1 LSHWSTSP
9 AVREMSAE
17 MCQNIATLVAKVDDR
32 ALGEGALTELTGF
45 AKAGVAAAPFLL
57 KALPKLMEATANKD
71 KKIAAAAAAAVGAMM
86 DAWSPYA
93 VRAVLP
99 TLIASLG
106 IKKKPEEKTCALKML
121 VALAAAHP
129 DQMAWCLVEALPFA
143 LELMTDIKKDVKAA
157 AMEACTVLSGTCG
170 NKDVQPFVPEMMN
183 AIQNPQTIG
192 EVVEK
197 LASVVFVQAVETPAL
212 AVTVPVVS
220 RGLKDK
226 KEPTK
231 RKACV
236 IIDNM
241 VKLVPD
247 PREVLP
253 FLENLLPL
261 LKRASEEISDPE
273 ARGTAERAYNTLLR
287 AQQNTEART
296 ADPAAVKTVV
306 TDPVGENCAYDAT
319 EDVSDYL
326 VGVSCCLTN
335 SRNFDKTVWRK
346 VFADF
351 KVPAECADKTRD
363 LCFKAAN
370 SVDVDEVEDEE
381 GEDLCNCVFTLGYGS
396 LTLLNNTR
404 LHLKRGKNYGL
415 LGANDCGKT
424 TLMRAIN
431 HEQVD
436 GFPPKSELKTAFVE
450 HGIGE
455 AEPECDWSP
464 IDYLLDEPVIK
475 TMHDAGELSQEQM
488 VAELEKVGFKK
499 GDKLDMT
506 LGQLSGGWKMKMGLV
521 RAMLMEADI
530 LMMDEPTG
538 HLDKFNATW
547 LTDYINSL
555 KTGPKPVT
563 VIATSHDPQYLESTT
578 THILEFENRKL
589 KLFKGGIVPFVEKH
603 PEAKIYFEIKSAKVK
618 FVFPAPGPLEGV
630 KSRGRALL
638 KMQNVHFQY
647 PNTPKPQLYG
657 VGVQVSMLS
666 RVAIVGPNG
675 AGKSTMIKCL
685 LGECK
690 PTTGTIW
697 KMQGSRVAYMS
708 QHAFHHIESHLD
720 STATQYIMQRFAGGE
735 DNESLENLA
744 NLGATKET
752 DNQKVKKMLYKDGNL
767 VECETYFDD
776 KAQVQY
782 QKKSLEKAVQLEQIA
797 TRRKGKK
804 ESEYECKWKGMTLD
818 FLTWVPRKLLI
829 EMGYK
834 VNVQREDEKQAAMA
848 GLQNKQLT
856 TPGVE
861 KHLADFG
868 VPPEFATH
876 NQLRALSAGQKVKVV
891 LGAAMWQNPHI
902 LVIDE
907 PTNYLDRDAL
917 GALTEAIEEWL
928 GGVVVISHNLEFCNR
943 VATEKWIMD
952 AGHLRAEG
960 GDYVDVKLDDNAG
973 DDQVI
978 DASGNVLEVKRE
990 KKMEGKELKKAIK
1003 DIEKKLKDHNKKAT
1017 LTDEEAWALGDKLA
1031 ELKAALTG

>member
-1 LSHWSTSP
+1 MALS
-9 AVREMSAE
+9 VE
-17 MCQNIATLVAKVDDR
+17 IADCLVKLVDK
-32 ALGEGALTELTGF
+32 AAAEGALNQLADI
-45 AKAGVAAAPFLL
+45 AKKGVAASPFLI
-57 KALPKLMEATANKD
+57 KGLPSLLTATSNKD
-71 KKIAAAAAAAVGAMM
+71 KKIAAAACATVEAVFANLNR
-86 DAWSPYA
+86 YA
-93 VRAVLP
+93 VRYVMP

-106 IKKKPEEKTCALKML
+106 NKIKPEEKLCSLKM
-121 VALAAAHP
+121 
-129 DQMAWCLVEALPFA
+129 MAYCATTFPQETTWCLVDALPPA
-143 LELMTDIKKDVKAA
+143 LELMTDIKKDIQAA
-157 AMEACTVLSGTCG
+157 ALDTCTKLSSISG
-170 NKDVQPFVPEMMN
+170 NKDVEPFVPEMMS
-183 AIQNPQTIG
+183 AIMKPTTIG
-192 EVVEK
+192 GVVEK
-197 LASVVFVQAVETPAL
+197 LASVIFVQAVETPAL
-212 AVTVPVVS
+212 AVAIPVIF

-253 FLENLLPL
+253 FLTVLLPV
-261 LKRASEEISDPE
+261 LKKACDEISDPE
-273 ARGTAERAYNTLLR
+273 ARGVAERAYNTLLR
-287 AQQNTEART
+287 AQESTEPRN
-296 ADPAAVKTVV
+296 ADPEAVKAVLKN
-306 TDPVGENCAYDAT
+306 PVGEECRYDDIA
-319 EDVSDYL
+319 DIVNYL
-326 VGVSCCLTN
+326 TGVSCGLTTY
-335 SRNFDKTVWRK
+335 RNFDKAIWTE
-346 VFADF
+346 VFSAF
-351 KVPAECADKTRD
+351 KLSASVAESTCD

-370 SVDVDEVEDEE
+370 SIETDEVEEEE

-404 LHLKRGKNYGL
+404 LYLKRGGNYGL
-415 LGANDCGKT
+415 LGPNDCGKT

-431 HEQVD
+431 NEQVD

-464 IDYLLDEPVIK
+464 FDYLLDEPVIK
-475 TMHDAGELSQEQM
+475 AMFDAGETSMEKM
-488 VAELEKVGFKK
+488 EEELTAVGFKR

-521 RAMLMEADI
+521 RAKMMDADI

-538 HLDKFNATW
+538 HLDKFNIAW
-547 LTDYINSL
+547 LIEYVNSL
-555 KTGPKPVT
+555 KKREKPVT
-563 VIATSHDPQYLESTT
+563 VIAVSHDTEYLEKTT

-589 KLFKGGIVPFVEKH
+589 STFRGNIMEFVKKK
-603 PEAKIYFEIKSAKVK
+603 PEARIYFEITKSAKVK
-618 FVFPAPGPLEGV
+618 FIFPEPGPLEGV
-630 KSRGRALL
+630 KSKGKALL
-638 KMQNVHFQY
+638 KMTDVHFQY
-647 PNTPKPQLYG
+647 PGTPKPQLYG

-685 LGECK
+685 LGELK
-690 PTTGTIW
+690 PTTGTIN
-697 KMQGSRVAYMS
+697 KVQGSRVAYMS

-720 STATQYIMQRFAGGE
+720 ISATAYIMQRFAGGE

-752 DNQKVKKMLYKDGNL
+752 ENKKFKKMLYKDGNL
-767 VECETYFDD
+767 VECDSFYND
-776 KAQVQY
+776 KGEMEY
-782 QKKSLEKAVQLEQIA
+782 QKKSLEKAVDLDQIA

-804 ESEYECKWKGMTLD
+804 EHEYECKWKGYSID
-818 FLTWVPRKLLI
+818 FLTWVGRGMLI
-829 EMGYK
+829 EMGFK
-834 VNVQREDEKQAAMA
+834 TNVQREDEKQAAMA

-861 KHLADFG
+861 KHLADYG
-868 VPPEFATH
+868 VTAEFATH
-876 NQLRALSAGQKVKVV
+876 NTLKSLSAGQKVKVV

-917 GALTEAIEEWL
+917 GALTEAIQNWG
-928 GGVVVISHNLEFCNR
+928 GGVVVISHNLAFCEQ

-960 GDYVDVKLDDNAG
+960 GEYVDIKVEDKTGADTI
-973 DDQVI
+973 V
-978 DASGNVLEVKRE
+978 DASGNVLEVTRAKQLDQKE
-990 KKMEGKELKKAIK
+990 IKKQIKEC
-1003 DIEKKLKDHNKKAT
+1003 EKKLKEHAKKNN
-1017 LTDEEAWALGDKLA
+1017 LSEEEQWALEDKLA
-1031 ELKAALTG
+1031 ELKGQLK